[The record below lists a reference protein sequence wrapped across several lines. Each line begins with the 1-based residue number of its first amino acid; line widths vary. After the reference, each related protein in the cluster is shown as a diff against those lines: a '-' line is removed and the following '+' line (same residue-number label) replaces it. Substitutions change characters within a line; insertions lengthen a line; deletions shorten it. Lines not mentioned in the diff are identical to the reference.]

1 MLSVDSYDS
10 TDFAIHHILFE
21 GGKLIVENLI
31 NLDKLPQEF
40 LFIAAPLKYND
51 ADGSPIRAMAIVD

>member
-10 TDFAIHHILFE
+10 TDFAIHHILL
-21 GGKLIVENLI
+21 KVENLI

-51 ADGSPIRAMAIVD
+51 ADGSPVRAMAIVD